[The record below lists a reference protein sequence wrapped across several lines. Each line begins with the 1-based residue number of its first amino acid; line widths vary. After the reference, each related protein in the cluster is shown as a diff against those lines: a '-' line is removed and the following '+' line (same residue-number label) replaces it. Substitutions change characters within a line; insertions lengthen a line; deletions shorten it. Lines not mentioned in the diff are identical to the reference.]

1 MKKKKEYLLIV
12 GANIELVEFYIEAKK
27 MGLNIIGIDKN
38 PNSVAFRHAD
48 KKIISSTRNTDAAV
62 KKVLEFS
69 KKNKIIGVAT
79 SSHDVPFTL
88 AKIAKTLNLKSISI
102 KNALIASDKRKM
114 KDFFIENKL
123 STSKYFLCKSFKEF
137 SKKKI
142 KLPIIIKPVDGRG
155 SRGVTYHE
163 NLYQIKW
170 ALNYAKE
177 NSKYNEVLVEE
188 YMDGRQL
195 SAEGFVYKKKYYQSA
210 ISDRNYS
217 NLPITKPFIVECGG
231 QLPSTISNKIENKVN
246 KFCSKVAKCLDLES
260 GPIKFDLVINKNEIK
275 CIEFALRLSGGF
287 FSSLQIPK
295 VYNVNLMKL
304 TILNSIKK
312 AIPIN
317 YLLPKKKGAM
327 VVKYILAHKK
337 GKYLGLKNIKML
349 ENKKKVFY
357 FKILAKKNS
366 QVDIT
371 QHNAARLATF
381 ACYDR
386 SLKLATKKANLIES
400 KVKAIII

>member
-1 MKKKKEYLLIV
+1 MKEKKEYLLIV

-38 PNSVAFRHAD
+38 PKSVAFKYAD
-48 KKIISSTRNTDAAV
+48 KKIISSTRNTDEAV
-62 KKVLEFS
+62 KKVVAFS
-69 KKNKIIGVAT
+69 KKYKIIGVAT
-79 SSHDVPFTL
+79 SSHDVPLTV
-88 AKIAKTLNLKSISI
+88 AKIAKKLNLKSISI

-114 KDFFIENKL
+114 KDFFIENKI

-142 KLPIIIKPVDGRG
+142 KLPIIIKPIDGRG

-163 NLYQIKW
+163 DLSKIKW

-177 NSKYNEVLVEE
+177 NSKYNEILVEE
-188 YMDGRQL
+188 FMAGRQL
-195 SAEGFVYKKKYYQSA
+195 SSEGFVYKKKYFQSA

-217 NLPITKPFIVECGG
+217 NLPTTKPFIVEGGG
-231 QLPSTISNKIENKVN
+231 QLPSTINKTMKSEVN
-246 KFCSKVAKCLDLES
+246 KFCSNVAKRLNLES
-260 GPIKFDLVINKNEIK
+260 GPIKFDLVINEKKIK

-295 VYNVNLMKL
+295 IYNINLMKM
-304 TILNSIKK
+304 TILDSIKK
-312 AIPIN
+312 NIPIN
-317 YLLPKKKGAM
+317 YLLPKRKGSM
-327 VVKYILAHKK
+327 VVKYIQAHKK
-337 GKYLGLKNIKML
+337 GKYLGLKNIKIL
-349 ENKKKVFY
+349 KNKKKVFY

-366 QVDIT
+366 QVDIA

-386 SLKLATKKANLIES
+386 SLKLAKKKANYIES
-400 KVKAIII
+400 KIKPIIK